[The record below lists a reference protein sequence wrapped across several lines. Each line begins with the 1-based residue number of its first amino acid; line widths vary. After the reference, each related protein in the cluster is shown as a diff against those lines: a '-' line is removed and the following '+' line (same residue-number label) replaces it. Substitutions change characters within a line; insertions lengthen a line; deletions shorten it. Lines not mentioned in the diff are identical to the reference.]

1 MPPRSGGTEARPP
14 LAPPPEPAS
23 GPLPR
28 RSGDGSFSLWCPRT
42 GEAFHSADGALAEA
56 RRVFVQ
62 PAALERFAAGSRLR
76 VVEVAVGTGTNT
88 AALLE
93 AAADRGLE
101 LDWWGLELDPA
112 PLRLALAA
120 ADFRSQWRP
129 RTLERLQQLAGG
141 GRLRWGDARSRV
153 AELLSGLGPVAPD
166 ASGGAQAWQ
175 PLAGRCDLVL
185 LDAFS
190 PQRCPGL
197 WSLEFLGQLAGLLA
211 PGGRLLTYCSAA
223 AVRRAL
229 ECSGLQLAAI
239 DRARV
244 LVKVPLTRGGCE
256 TARRLIEAGVSVTFT
271 ACYEVHQ
278 VLIAAA
284 LGARYVAPYLG
295 RISDGGRD
303 GHGELIAMQR
313 CLDGLGSSTR
323 LLVASLRRP
332 DDLARL
338 AAAGMGTFTFGPD
351 LAAALFASEATA
363 GAAAQFETDAAAAQ
377 FERDAAASLSDRDA
391 STCA

>member
-101 LDWWGLELDPA
+101 LDWWSLELDPA

-129 RTLERLQQLAGG
+129 RTLERLQQLAGSE
-141 GRLRWGDARSRV
+141 RLRWGDARSRV

-211 PGGRLLTYCSAA
+211 PGVRLLTYCSAA

-239 DRARV
+239 TTPHGAPGDRWSAGTVASPSPLPDVAPLRPLSPMEREHMASRAGEPYRDPSGRADAAGILAARRQRQACSDAE
-244 LVKVPLTRGGCE
+244 PSGAWQRRWG
-256 TARRLIEAGVSVTFT
+256 TARRHGS
-271 ACYEVHQ
+271 
-278 VLIAAA
+278 AAD
-284 LGARYVAPYLG
+284 AR
-295 RISDGGRD
+295 
-303 GHGELIAMQR
+303 
-313 CLDGLGSSTR
+313 
-323 LLVASLRRP
+323 
-332 DDLARL
+332 
-338 AAAGMGTFTFGPD
+338 
-351 LAAALFASEATA
+351 
-363 GAAAQFETDAAAAQ
+363 
-377 FERDAAASLSDRDA
+377 
-391 STCA
+391 